1 MFLWKAFKKYT
12 YFYHVHIIH
21 VLAKSEIQMFNS
33 TEIEQLKKTKPTSN
47 STEIAVC
54 LQLTG

>member
-1 MFLWKAFKKYT
+1 MFLQKAFKKYT

-33 TEIEQLKKTKPTSN
+33 TEIEQLKKKLNQPPTLLK
-47 STEIAVC
+47 
-54 LQLTG
+54 LQFVYN